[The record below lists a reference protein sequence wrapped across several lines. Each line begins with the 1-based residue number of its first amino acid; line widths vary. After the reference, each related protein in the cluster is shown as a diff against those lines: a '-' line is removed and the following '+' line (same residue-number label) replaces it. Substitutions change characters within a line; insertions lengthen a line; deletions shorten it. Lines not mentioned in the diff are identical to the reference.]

1 MTQNPLLS
9 IVITSYTTER
19 LKDIFELLDS
29 IKSQTLLTQQ
39 TQRTQSTI
47 EVIFVAE
54 RSRELYEKVKEYG
67 ERVLGPRFQV
77 IGLNIDSE
85 HRTWNVEHGTFV
97 DGEPGLSAARNLG
110 VMNAKGD
117 MVGFVDDDVVLFPD
131 WAEEMVKT
139 YEDDS
144 AIGVTGPAF
153 PLWEDQSMGWLPE
166 EFYWI
171 ISCSAFTGWNGLRPV
186 RSAWGNNMSF
196 RKEAFNYCR
205 FSQDFGQTM
214 GEQEAWKAG
223 PVDDAEFSINLRL
236 KTRKSILFNPRVRVK
251 HKVYIYRLSQK
262 FIRGQCYWQG
272 YSKALLRKTYPDDPD
287 TRALVREHDLLR
299 RILFKLL
306 PRTIKQFF
314 TSPRVTWKR
323 FALTITVLFYVALG
337 YLSAYNK
344 RLKDWCEKRI

>member
-1 MTQNPLLS
+1 MQENKSTQQTKLALS

-19 LKDIFELLDS
+19 LKDIYELFDS
-29 IKSQTLLTQQ
+29 IKNQTILLQPQALSPQSKVLSPESPDTGH
-39 TQRTQSTI
+39 RTSDI
-47 EVIFVAE
+47 GHPLEVIFVAE

-153 PLWEDQSMGWLPE
+153 PLWEDQSMSWLPE

-251 HKVYIYRLSQK
+251 HKVYTYRLSQK

-272 YSKALLRKTYPDDPD
+272 YSKALLRKTYPDD
-287 TRALVREHDLLR
+287 
-299 RILFKLL
+299 
-306 PRTIKQFF
+306 
-314 TSPRVTWKR
+314 
-323 FALTITVLFYVALG
+323 
-337 YLSAYNK
+337 
-344 RLKDWCEKRI
+344 